1 MNIRTHSDFA
11 AFAAAYAPDV
21 RRVAALSPRAT
32 VFQTWE
38 WCAAWWRHRGGRG
51 RRFLALEFVEGEI
64 AVGFAL
70 LYRDPLTANLRPVG
84 DGDADYADILAH
96 PDHEEAVVRALAQWL
111 CTDGGRFRL
120 QYKQTPPQSV
130 LRTHLP
136 VLQGAAQSP
145 VPGLQVAQLIGEVC
159 PIAALPPTWDA
170 YKSQFG
176 KKRRAHFGYYERN
189 LSKHFSDVQFAVSD
203 AATLAEDTEAFF
215 VLHQRRWNARY
226 LPGAFADTSNRR
238 FHFDMAQSLLAG
250 GFLRLH
256 TLSLNGRVEAALY
269 CFHKGATTYYYLGG
283 FEPEFARFSVG
294 SVLTA
299 QAIRYAIEADHAT
312 RFDFL
317 RGNESYKYTFGAAD
331 VPNAFVIA
339 GKRGA
344 GMTIATIGARAT
356 LTAELRLKNMMHST
370 FGGAG
375 LPAKGAGLSEKKE
388 TKHG

>member
-1 MNIRTHSDFA
+1 MIVRTHSDFA
-11 AFAAAYAPDV
+11 AFAAVHAPDV
-21 RRVAALSPRAT
+21 RRVAALSSLAT

-51 RRFLALEFVEGEI
+51 RRFLALEFQENGF

-70 LYRDPLTANLRPVG
+70 LFRDPLTTNLRPIG

-96 PDHEEAVVRALAQWL
+96 PDHEEAVVRALLEWL
-111 CTDGGRFRL
+111 CADGKRFRL
-120 QYKQTPPQSV
+120 EMKQTPPDSV
-130 LRTHLP
+130 LRTHL
-136 VLQGAAQSP
+136 GAAQAAVSG
-145 VPGLQVAQLIGEVC
+145 VQVAQIGGEVC
-159 PIAALPPTWDA
+159 PVAALPPTWEA

-189 LSKHFSDVQFAVSD
+189 LSKHFSDVSFAVAD
-203 AATLAEDTEAFF
+203 AQTLAEDTEAFF
-215 VLHQRRWNARY
+215 ALHQRRWNARF

-238 FHFDMAQSLLAG
+238 FHFDMAQSLLSG

-299 QAIRYAIEADHAT
+299 RAIRYAIETDHAT

-317 RGNESYKYTFGAAD
+317 RGNESYKYAWGAAD
-331 VPNAFVIA
+331 VPNAFVVA
-339 GKRGA
+339 GRRGA
-344 GMTIATIGARAT
+344 GVIIATIGARAT
-356 LTAELRLKNMMHST
+356 LAAELRLKNVMHGA

-375 LPAKGAGLSEKKE
+375 ALVKNAKKE